1 MNDLFKIN
9 TKIKPLVKVP
19 DFTFIDYHNLQPSIC
34 YYIRKY
40 DDHNDFD
47 LMEAKIVKTNNK
59 VKDRYTLGAGTSIKV
74 LDSFMYYFL
83 KHRNEKMDYNTF
95 INNALNDA
103 NLTDK
108 FYLEKYKD
116 GSIPK
121 SFKMSAKYHNI
132 LGNKFEILYVERSSK
147 DKKLEQIYIMFV
159 KELKEQVMN
168 TEINYVIFKPVR
180 LMTKM
185 DYLKG
190 KTKDQYSVYEY
201 PEIYIPTSIL
211 K

>member
-9 TKIKPLVKVP
+9 NKIKPLVKVP

-34 YYIRKY
+34 YYVRKY

-103 NLTDK
+103 NITDK

-147 DKKLEQIYIMFV
+147 DKKLEQIYIVFV

>member
-168 TEINYVIFKPVR
+168 TEISYIIFKPVR

>member
-9 TKIKPLVKVP
+9 NKIKPLVKVP

-34 YYIRKY
+34 YYVRKY

-159 KELKEQVMN
+159 KELKEQVMD

-201 PEIYIPTSIL
+201 PEICIPTSIL

>member
-9 TKIKPLVKVP
+9 NKIKPLVKVP

-95 INNALNDA
+95 INNVLNDA

-168 TEINYVIFKPVR
+168 TEINYIIFKPVR

-201 PEIYIPTSIL
+201 PEICIPTSIL

>member
-9 TKIKPLVKVP
+9 NKIKPLVKVP

-103 NLTDK
+103 NLTDN

-147 DKKLEQIYIMFV
+147 DKKLEQIYIVFV

-168 TEINYVIFKPVR
+168 TEISYIIFKPVR

-201 PEIYIPTSIL
+201 PEICIPTSIL

>member
-9 TKIKPLVKVP
+9 NKIKPLVKVP

-168 TEINYVIFKPVR
+168 TEINYIIFKPVR

-201 PEIYIPTSIL
+201 PEICIPTSIL

>member
-9 TKIKPLVKVP
+9 NKIKPLVKVP

-83 KHRNEKMDYNTF
+83 RHRNEKMDYNTF
-95 INNALNDA
+95 ITNALNDA
-103 NLTDK
+103 NLTDN

-168 TEINYVIFKPVR
+168 TEISYIIFKPVR

-201 PEIYIPTSIL
+201 PEICIPTSIL

>member
-9 TKIKPLVKVP
+9 NKIKPLVKVP

-95 INNALNDA
+95 INNVLNDA

-108 FYLEKYKD
+108 FYLEKYRD

-168 TEINYVIFKPVR
+168 TEISYIIFKPVR

-201 PEIYIPTSIL
+201 PEICIPTSIL

>member
-9 TKIKPLVKVP
+9 NKIKPLVKVP

-34 YYIRKY
+34 YYVRKY

-108 FYLEKYKD
+108 FYLEKYRD
-116 GSIPK
+116 GNIPK

-147 DKKLEQIYIMFV
+147 DKKLEQIYIMFI

-168 TEINYVIFKPVR
+168 TEISYIIFKPVR

-201 PEIYIPTSIL
+201 PEICIPTSIL

>member
-9 TKIKPLVKVP
+9 NKIKPLVKVP

-159 KELKEQVMN
+159 KELKEQVMG

>member
-9 TKIKPLVKVP
+9 NKIKPLVKVP

-103 NLTDK
+103 NLTDN

-116 GSIPK
+116 GSVPK

-147 DKKLEQIYIMFV
+147 DKKLEQIYIVFV

-168 TEINYVIFKPVR
+168 TEISYIIFKPVR

-201 PEIYIPTSIL
+201 PEICIPTSIL

>member
-9 TKIKPLVKVP
+9 NKIKPLVKVP

-34 YYIRKY
+34 YYVRKY

-103 NLTDK
+103 NLTNK

-159 KELKEQVMN
+159 KELKEQVMD

-201 PEIYIPTSIL
+201 PEICIPTSIL

>member
-1 MNDLFKIN
+1 MNDVFKIN
-9 TKIKPLVKVP
+9 TKIKPLVKIP

-121 SFKMSAKYHNI
+121 SFRMSAKYHNI

-168 TEINYVIFKPVR
+168 TEISYIIFKPVR

-201 PEIYIPTSIL
+201 PEICIPTSIL

>member
-59 VKDRYTLGAGTSIKV
+59 FKDRYTLGAGTSIKV

-95 INNALNDA
+95 INNALNEA

-168 TEINYVIFKPVR
+168 TDINYIIFKPVR

-201 PEIYIPTSIL
+201 PEICIPTSIL

>member
-9 TKIKPLVKVP
+9 NKIKPLVKVP

-47 LMEAKIVKTNNK
+47 LMEAKIIKTNNK

-74 LDSFMYYFL
+74 LDGFMYYFL

-168 TEINYVIFKPVR
+168 TEISYIIFKPVR

-201 PEIYIPTSIL
+201 PEICIPTSIL

>member
-9 TKIKPLVKVP
+9 NKIKPLVKIP

-168 TEINYVIFKPVR
+168 TEINYIIFKPVR

>member
-1 MNDLFKIN
+1 MNDVFKIN
-9 TKIKPLVKVP
+9 TKIKPLVKIP

-103 NLTDK
+103 NLTDN

-147 DKKLEQIYIMFV
+147 DKKLEQIYIVFV

-168 TEINYVIFKPVR
+168 TEISYIIFKPVR

-201 PEIYIPTSIL
+201 PEICIPTSIL

>member
-9 TKIKPLVKVP
+9 NKIKPLVKVP

-34 YYIRKY
+34 YYVRKY

-201 PEIYIPTSIL
+201 PEICIPTSIL